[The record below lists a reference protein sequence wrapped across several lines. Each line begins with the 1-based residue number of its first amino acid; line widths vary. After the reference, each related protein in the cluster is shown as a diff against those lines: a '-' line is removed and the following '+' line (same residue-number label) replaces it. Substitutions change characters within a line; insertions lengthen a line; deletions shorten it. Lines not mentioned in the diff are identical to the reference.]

1 MRLVRWWWLGTPC
14 RCRRGRPTT
23 RVTLG
28 MVLAVMMWCVH
39 RCDRVDEEQR
49 LINSFTYM
57 KKADAVRWT
66 TEETN
71 QFYSVR
77 RMLSIKR

>member
-1 MRLVRWWWLGTPC
+1 MGAL
-14 RCRRGRPTT
+14 
-23 RVTLG
+23 
-28 MVLAVMMWCVH
+28 
-39 RCDRVDEEQR
+39 DRVDEEQR

-77 RMLSIKR
+77 RQSRRVARDACIPPAPLSTRSFSNTRH